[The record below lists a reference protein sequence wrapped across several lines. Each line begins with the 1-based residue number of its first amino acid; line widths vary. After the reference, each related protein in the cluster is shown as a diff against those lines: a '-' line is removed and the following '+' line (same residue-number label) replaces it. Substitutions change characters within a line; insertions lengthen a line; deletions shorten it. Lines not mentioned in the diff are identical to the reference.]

1 MKIILSVLLIFVAIL
16 TGRTQDITASLDK
29 AQKAYDASSQQEAR
43 QELQQALIDLN
54 VLIGNKVLA
63 LMPPTLGGLDIS
75 KTDDSVIGGT
85 GFAGLLISRTYGANR
100 DKRIEITLANDSPL
114 MSTISSFLSN
124 DMLSGLMA
132 SQTGQKRVM
141 VSGYKGM
148 LEKSEGDTDGS
159 VQYTINVP
167 IDNTLLTFE
176 STGFNDEDEVLSLAQ
191 QINVDKIVPLI
202 K

>member
-85 GFAGLLISRTYGANR
+85 GFAGLLISRIYGANR